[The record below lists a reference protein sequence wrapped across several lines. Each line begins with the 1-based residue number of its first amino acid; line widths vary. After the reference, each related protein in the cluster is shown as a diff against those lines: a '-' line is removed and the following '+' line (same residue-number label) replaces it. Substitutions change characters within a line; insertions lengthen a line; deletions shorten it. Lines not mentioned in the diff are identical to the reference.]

1 MTKTCRCGQ
10 SYDAGEGPL
19 YLPVCPA
26 CAPLWDAEIETR
38 IPKETIAIDEEAGLE
53 ALGIRPRHYACTFD
67 TFIPRDDEERKTQEY
82 CKRLADARR
91 GLIALIGNNGTGKT
105 HLACSAVRVIGAGKI
120 LKMIEVGMFI
130 REGFED
136 GKSEQGQ
143 LDALI
148 KLPFLA
154 IDEADKSKRTDN
166 EMNWLSYIID
176 ERLERYRPTILI
188 ANAHP
193 QATHAGPKC
202 DKCFESIMTPD
213 VLDRFSQF
221 GVIRHFAG
229 ESHRREL
236 RGKE

>member
-19 YLPVCPA
+19 FLPVCPA
-26 CAPLWDAEIETR
+26 CAEKWDAEIDAR
-38 IPKETIAIDEEAGLE
+38 LPKEAAKVYDDTRLDV
-53 ALGIRPRHYACTFD
+53 LGIRPRHYTCTFES
-67 TFIPRDDEERKTQEY
+67 FVPRDDGEKRSLEY
-82 CKRLADARR
+82 CKRMVESRR

-105 HLACSAVRVIGAGKI
+105 HLACATVREIGAGRI
-120 LKMIEVGMFI
+120 YKMIEVGMFI
-130 REGFED
+130 REGFDD

-143 LDALI
+143 LDALVH
-148 KLPFLA
+148 LPFLA

-176 ERLERYRPTILI
+176 ERLERYRPTIII

-193 QATHAGPKC
+193 RASHADGPC

-213 VLDRFSQF
+213 VLDRFTQF
-221 GVIRHFAG
+221 GVIQHFTGA
-229 ESHRREL
+229 SHRRDF

>member
-1 MTKTCRCGQ
+1 MNKTCRCGK
-10 SYDAGEGPL
+10 SYDAGVGPL
-19 YLPVCPA
+19 LLPVCPDCSDA
-26 CAPLWDAEIETR
+26 WDAEIDSR
-38 IPKETIAIDEEAGLE
+38 IPKETKVIDEEASLD
-53 ALGIRPRHYACTFD
+53 ALGIRPRHYSCTFD
-67 TFIPRDDEERKTQEY
+67 TFVPRDEEDRRSLEY
-82 CKRLADARR
+82 CKRMAEARR

-105 HLACSAVRVIGAGKI
+105 HLACATVREIGAGRI
-120 LKMIEVGMFI
+120 YKMIEVGMFI
-130 REGFED
+130 RAGFED

-143 LDALI
+143 LDALV

-166 EMNWLSYIID
+166 EMNWLSYLID
-176 ERLERYRPTILI
+176 ERLERYRPTIII

-193 QATHAGPKC
+193 KKNCTTATC

-213 VLDRFSQF
+213 VLDRFTQF
-221 GVIRHFAG
+221 GVIQYFSG

>member
-1 MTKTCRCGQ
+1 MF
-10 SYDAGEGPL
+10 
-19 YLPVCPA
+19 LPVCQA
-26 CAPLWDAEIETR
+26 CAEAWDAEVEAK
-38 IPKETIAIDEEAGLE
+38 IPKEAVTVDDDSRLD
-53 ALGIRPRHYACTFD
+53 ALGIRPRHYGCTFE
-67 TFIPRDDEERKTQEY
+67 TFVPRDEEERKTLEY
-82 CKRLADARR
+82 CKRLTDARR
-91 GLIALIGNNGTGKT
+91 GLVALIGNNGTGKT
-105 HLACSAVRVIGAGKI
+105 HLACASVRVIGAGKI

-148 KLPFLA
+148 RLPFLA

-193 QATHAGPKC
+193 QATHTGAKC

-221 GVIRHFAG
+221 GVIRHFSG